1 MGINTYPQINPV
13 DPRARSLEEALAEL
27 GEKFDRLRIDDR
39 RRPDLARRIR
49 ILQDEL
55 DARGGL

>member
-1 MGINTYPQINPV
+1 MGTNAYPQINTV
-13 DPRARSLEEALAEL
+13 DPRVRSLEEALAEL
-27 GEKFDRLRIDDR
+27 GERFDQLRIDDR

>member
-13 DPRARSLEEALAEL
+13 DPLARSLEEALAEL